1 MVLVLPV
8 VVENYDV
15 LKITTSAIRENSSG
29 VKVWRWEV
37 QTGISKK
44 GWHDLYLKKKS
55 TTELLQIIT
64 EFKREFI

>member
-37 QTGISKK
+37 QTVISKK
-44 GWHDLYLKKKS
+44 GWHDLYLKKKINYR
-55 TTELLQIIT
+55 TIT
-64 EFKREFI
+64 NNNRT